1 MDLESFNLLFTKDG
15 QTALAAAV
23 RLQPEERDFLRHF
36 QNLEKQYPSSLAKAA
51 LETAILRKE
60 AEKKFSRADAV
71 FLTREAL
78 EQASP
83 YAVSQHRCE
92 RYRVFEL
99 LLDLGCSIGSDT
111 INMGRIAHTIGVDN
125 DQLRLALAGANA
137 VALDLSAQIDFIQA
151 DLTNPLPFKGSDSCG
166 LFFDPAR
173 RIEGR
178 RIYSVENYQPSLRII
193 SEWLKSFPALG
204 VKISPGVNKS
214 EIDDF
219 DAELEFVSLDGELKE
234 ALLWFGP
241 LKTAARRATVLPGP
255 HTLYSDIQSGQLPTS
270 EPRAFIYEPDAAVIR
285 AGLVSDLGEQLGAFQ
300 LDPDIAY
307 LTADQEAQTPF
318 ARIWEIEDW
327 LPFNIKRLREYLR
340 ARNVGEITVKKRGSP
355 IQPEA
360 LIQMLR
366 LRGTLQRVLFLTH
379 LNGSPI
385 VIVGL
390 PKKISP

>member
-1 MDLESFNLLFTKDG
+1 MDLEAFKLLFTKDG
-15 QTALAAAV
+15 QAALGAATE
-23 RLQPEERDFLRHF
+23 LQPEERDFLRHF
-36 QNLEKQYPSSLAKAA
+36 QNLEKQFPSNLAKAA

-60 AEKKFSRADAV
+60 AVSKFSRPEQV

-83 YAVSQHRCE
+83 CAVSQHRCE
-92 RYRVFEL
+92 RYRVFKL
-99 LLDLGCSIGSDT
+99 VLDLGCSIGSDT
-111 INMGRIAHTIGVDN
+111 INMGRVSHTVGVDK
-125 DQLRLALAGANA
+125 DQLRLAMAHANA
-137 VALDLSAQIDFIQA
+137 DALELSGQIDFVQA
-151 DLTNPLPFKGSDSCG
+151 DLTAPLAFKGSESCG
-166 LFFDPAR
+166 LFFDP
-173 RIEGR
+173 GR
-178 RIYSVENYQPSLRII
+178 RSGSRRFYSVENYQPPLRIV

-219 DAELEFVSLDGELKE
+219 DAELEFVSLDGDLKE

-241 LKTAARRATVLPGP
+241 LKTAARRATLLPGP
-255 HTLYSDIQSGQLPTS
+255 YTLFSNTQSDPLSIS
-270 EPRAFIYEPDAAVIR
+270 EPLAYIFEPDAAVIR
-285 AGLVSDLGEQLGAFQ
+285 AGLVSDLGGQIGAFQ

-307 LTADQEAQTPF
+307 LTADQETQTPF

-360 LIQMLR
+360 LIRMLR
-366 LRGTLQRVLFLTH
+366 LSGTLQRVLFLTH

-390 PKKISP
+390 PKKLSP